1 MTSCIEVVII
11 LLIRR
16 NKFVINNTSVKNLE
30 RVKMKILNKKYTK
43 YVIAGVLAAGII
55 SVPVRAAFI
64 ASEQAIAGANVVVDE
79 YCENVAKGTV
89 TPPTTEETPVE
100 TQPSAAP
107 EATEVPENSGE
118 NHMTEDG
125 HVKLNLNYSR
135 LGIASKVDT
144 YLNVRKKPSEGAKI
158 VGKMTKN
165 AGCHV
170 YKIKKGW
177 AKMVSGNVTGWV
189 KASYLVTDEKA
200 EKLSTKV
207 GRDCVEITTDSLR
220 VRALPT
226 TDAPIYSVVS
236 KGEEF
241 VIKKRNLTMD
251 FVEKVIKKEKLSKKF
266 IKRAGGMEAIEA
278 DLANWICITVDSDY
292 AFVAKEYITE
302 QYSLKRAVKIGTMS
316 ADASSG
322 VSSSQASIV
331 EYAKQFLGNRYVWGG
346 ASLTSGTDCSGFTMA
361 LYRKYGHYL
370 PHNAAAQAGVT
381 RSVSSPKPGDLFFY
395 SNGSRINHVAMYIG
409 SGLVIHASNP
419 SDGIKISN
427 AYYRRPVK
435 IGRVMN

>member
-1 MTSCIEVVII
+1 MQ
-11 LLIRR
+11 LIS
-16 NKFVINNTSVKNLE
+16 IPVK
-30 RVKMKILNKKYTK
+30 
-43 YVIAGVLAAGII
+43 
-55 SVPVRAAFI
+55 AAFI
-64 ASEQAIAGANVVVDE
+64 ATEQQIAGANVVVDE
-79 YCENVAKGTV
+79 YCQNVASGVVQETSVETEPAPEQTPAQPEV
-89 TPPTTEETPVE
+89 TPAP
-100 TQPSAAP
+100 QP
-107 EATEVPENSGE
+107 EDDN
-118 NHMTEDG
+118 DG

-144 YLNVRKKPSEGAKI
+144 YLNVRKKPSESAKI

-165 AGCHV
+165 AGCHI

-177 AKMVSGNVTGWV
+177 AKIVSGNVTGWV
-189 KASYLVTDEKA
+189 KSSYIVTDSKA
-200 EKLSTKV
+200 EELATKV
-207 GRDCVEITTDSLR
+207 GRECVEINTNSLR

-236 KGEEF
+236 EGEEF
-241 VIKKRNLTMD
+241 VIRKEHLTMD
-251 FVEKVIKKEKLSKKF
+251 FVNKMIKQQKISKEA
-266 IKRAGGMEAIEA
+266 IERAGGMEAIQA
-278 DLANWICITVDSDY
+278 DLDNWICITVDDEH

-302 QYSLKRAVKIGTMS
+302 QYSLKRAVKVGTL
-316 ADASSG
+316 SSGGSDG
-322 VSSSQASIV
+322 VSSSQVSIA

-346 ASLTSGTDCSGFTMA
+346 SSLTNGADCSGFTMS
-361 LYRKYGHYL
+361 LYRKYGHSL

-427 AYYRRPVK
+427 AYYRKPVK

>member
-1 MTSCIEVVII
+1 
-11 LLIRR
+11 
-16 NKFVINNTSVKNLE
+16 
-30 RVKMKILNKKYTK
+30 MKILTK
-43 YVIAGVLAAGII
+43 RYMKCALAGVLVAGVVAI
-55 SVPVRAAFI
+55 PVKAVFL
-64 ASEQAIAGANVVVDE
+64 ASEQPIAGANVVVDK
-79 YCENVAKGTV
+79 YCENVANGTV
-89 TPPTTEETPVE
+89 SGEAVPVAAVAEEAYVE
-100 TQPSAAP
+100 P
-107 EATEVPENSGE
+107 EATPVPAETTAPAQSKY
-118 NHMTEDG
+118 TEDG

-144 YLNVRKKPSEGAKI
+144 YLNVRKKPSESSKI

-165 AGCHV
+165 AGCHI

-200 EKLSTKV
+200 EKLSMEV
-207 GRDCVEITTDSLR
+207 GRECVEIGTESLR

-236 KGEEF
+236 EGEEF

-251 FVEKVIKKEKLSKKF
+251 FVEKVIKKEKISKKF

-278 DLANWICITVDSDY
+278 DLANWICIRVDNDY

-302 QYSLKRAVKIGTMS
+302 QYSLKRAVKVGTVS
-316 ADASSG
+316 ASASGGISAG
-322 VSSSQASIV
+322 QASIA

-346 ASLTSGTDCSGFTMA
+346 SSLTGGTDCSGFTMA
-361 LYRKYGHYL
+361 LYRKYGYSL

>member
-1 MTSCIEVVII
+1 
-11 LLIRR
+11 
-16 NKFVINNTSVKNLE
+16 
-30 RVKMKILNKKYTK
+30 MKLLNKR
-43 YVIAGVLAAGII
+43 YVKFAVAGVLAAGLI
-55 SVPVRAAFI
+55 SIPVKAAFL
-64 ASEQAIAGANVVVDE
+64 AFEQPIAGANVVVDE
-79 YCENVAKGTV
+79 YCESVANGTV
-89 TPPTTEETPVE
+89 SGQAVVAEQPEVTPEPQPTP
-100 TQPSAAP
+100 AP
-107 EATEVPENSGE
+107 ETEKDEN
-118 NHMTEDG
+118 DG

-144 YLNVRKKPSEGAKI
+144 YLNVRKKPSENSKI

-165 AGCHV
+165 AGCHI
-170 YKIKKGW
+170 YKIKDGW
-177 AKMVSGNVTGWV
+177 AKMVSGNVTGWI
-189 KASYLVTDEKA
+189 KAKYIVTDEKA
-200 EKLSTKV
+200 EKLATKV
-207 GRDCVEITTDSLR
+207 GRECVEIQTNSLR

-236 KGEEF
+236 EGEEF
-241 VIKKRNLTMD
+241 VIRKENLTMN
-251 FVEKVIKKEKLSKKF
+251 FVNKMIKKQKISKEA

-278 DLANWICITVDSDY
+278 DLNNWICITVDDEH
-292 AFVAKEYITE
+292 AFVSKEYITE
-302 QYSLKRAVKIGTMS
+302 QYSLKRAVKVGTLS
-316 ADASSG
+316 ASQSDG

-346 ASLTSGTDCSGFTMA
+346 SSLTNGTDCSGFTMS
-361 LYRKYGHYL
+361 LYARYGHSL

-427 AYYRRPVK
+427 AYYRKPVK

>member
-1 MTSCIEVVII
+1 MR
-11 LLIRR
+11 L
-16 NKFVINNTSVKNLE
+16 
-30 RVKMKILNKKYTK
+30 LNKKYIK
-43 YVIAGVLAAGII
+43 FAVAGVVAAGILSI
-55 SVPVRAAFI
+55 PVKAAFV
-64 ASEQAIAGANVVVDE
+64 ASEEPIAGANVVVDE
-79 YCENVAKGTV
+79 YCESVAEGKVAQQSIAQMTGTEQPTQEAQVAQPEV
-89 TPPTTEETPVE
+89 TPEPKETEE
-100 TQPSAAP
+100 
-107 EATEVPENSGE
+107 N
-118 NHMTEDG
+118 DG

-144 YLNVRKKPSEGAKI
+144 YLNVRKKPSENSKI

-165 AGCHV
+165 SGCHI

-189 KASYLVTDEKA
+189 KTKYIVTDEKA
-200 EKLSTKV
+200 EKLATKV
-207 GRDCVEITTDSLR
+207 GRECVEINTNSLR

-226 TDAPIYSVVS
+226 TTAPIYSVIS
-236 KGEEF
+236 EGEEF
-241 VIKKRNLTMD
+241 VIRKKNLTMN
-251 FVEKVIKKEKLSKKF
+251 FVEKMIKKQKISKKA

-278 DLANWICITVDSDY
+278 DLDNWICITVDDEQ
-292 AFVAKEYITE
+292 AFVAKEYVTE
-302 QYSLKRAVKIGTMS
+302 QYSLKRAVKVGTLS
-316 ADASSG
+316 ADASAG
-322 VSSSQASIV
+322 ISSSQASIV
-331 EYAKQFLGNRYVWGG
+331 EYAKQFLGNPYRWGG
-346 ASLTSGTDCSGFTMA
+346 TSLTGGTDCSGFTMSI
-361 LYRKYGHYL
+361 YRKYGYSL